1 MLVKRMIAVAG
12 CAALIVG
19 AAWTAT
25 ALASE
30 MLVPPADDRP
40 VASAMTTP
48 TPAPG
53 VEGTVTVPV
62 GPGTHAPWYN
72 TETTQS
78 VPTTGAPFGW
88 TIRMLAH
95 MKQSGETSGT
105 PFGWTVRMLAHMKKS
120 GETTMPVIADGMSFG
135 QWARSWAH
143 PREGVESTGTLA
155 PAFRP
160 GARVG
165 ATRPRPHGP
174 KTVTPGA
181 VHRPT
186 RGSAT
191 ADTPSAA
198 AAPGSMGGPAGM
210 MGRRK

>member
-1 MLVKRMIAVAG
+1 MLMKRMIAVAG

-25 ALASE
+25 ALASD
-30 MLVPPADDRP
+30 MLVPPADDQP

-53 VEGTVTVPV
+53 IEGTATAPV
-62 GPGTHAPWYN
+62 EPGTHAPWYTN
-72 TETTQS
+72 DTTQS
-78 VPTTGAPFGW
+78 VSTTGAPFGW

-95 MKQSGETSGT
+95 MKQSGESSGT

-120 GETTMPVIADGMSFG
+120 GETTMPVIADGTPFG
-135 QWARSWAH
+135 EWASSWAH
-143 PREGVESTGTLA
+143 RREGVESTGTLA
-155 PAFRP
+155 PAMRS

-165 ATRPRPHGP
+165 ATRPKVHGP
-174 KTVTPGA
+174 KMVNLGTA
-181 VHRPT
+181 HRPT
-186 RGSAT
+186 HGSTT
-191 ADTPSAA
+191 AASPSAA
-198 AAPGSMGGPAGM
+198 APRSMGSPAGM